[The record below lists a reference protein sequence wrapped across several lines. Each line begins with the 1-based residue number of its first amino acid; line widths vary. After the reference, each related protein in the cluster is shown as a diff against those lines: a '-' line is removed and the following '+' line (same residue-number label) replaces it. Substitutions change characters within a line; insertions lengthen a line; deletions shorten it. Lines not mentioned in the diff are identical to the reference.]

1 MIPISIDNLLS
12 GTVVESN
19 GIEFM
24 KDWNPERVL
33 HTICAFANNINN
45 IGGGYI
51 VIGVQQTEGAPL
63 RCVGVNPE
71 SIPKIDKEL
80 FQVCNLISPGY
91 TPELSVGSYMGVA
104 LVVIWAPGGEL
115 RPYRCPVSLGK
126 KVNVERAYYIRKLS
140 DTVRAN
146 QNDEIDLVRR
156 SSRLPFDDRIN
167 EEVPVTEIRRW
178 LVHEF
183 LTRIGSDV
191 DFRNMDGLRLYRALR
206 IVRGPDENIRPV
218 NIGLLMFTE
227 KPERYFRNA
236 HIEIVNMPDPT
247 GTDMTEEVFDGP
259 VDEQIRMALRT
270 IRGLY
275 IREKVIKVPG
285 QAEPLRVFNYPYEAL
300 EETLVNAV
308 YHKDYMIPE
317 PVKMYIHP
325 DRIEVVNYP
334 GPDRSITDDMIARC
348 DMRCDVSL
356 NGRLGDFL
364 KELKLAEGHNTGIPK
379 VIRSLEDNGSGMP
392 TYLTDPERRFLR
404 VTIPVHDLFLKDIE
418 KPKPVKTSKYRA
430 PEDTKVAILESLRRN
445 GCQSGREL
453 ATSVGYSSVNNTF
466 RRCLEELMISRDVEY
481 MYPDNPKDSRQR
493 ICLSKR

>member
-1 MIPISIDNLLS
+1 MVSKLFGIPFGGRNPFTADVWFVNKRAPLDIDWKISKIIVSDPQFKYVPLVASGRYGLRVENSSRFLTELV
-12 GTVVESN
+12 GTVSTFDKKQITDHFSAM
-19 GIEFM
+19 IEQYTKNAIVDYM
-24 KDWNPERVL
+24 RG
-33 HTICAFANNINN
+33 NN
-45 IGGGYI
+45 
-51 VIGVQQTEGAPL
+51 
-63 RCVGVNPE
+63 
-71 SIPKIDKEL
+71 
-80 FQVCNLISPGY
+80 
-91 TPELSVGSYMGVA
+91 
-104 LVVIWAPGGEL
+104 
-115 RPYRCPVSLGK
+115 
-126 KVNVERAYYIRKLS
+126 
-140 DTVRAN
+140 
-146 QNDEIDLVRR
+146 
-156 SSRLPFDDRIN
+156 
-167 EEVPVTEIRRW
+167 VPVTEIRRW

-183 LTRIGSDV
+183 LTRTGSDV
-191 DFRNMDGLRLYRALR
+191 DFRNMDGLRLYRTLR

-227 KPERYFRNA
+227 KPGRYFRNA
-236 HIEIVNMPDPT
+236 HIEIVNMPDPK
-247 GTDMTEEVFDGP
+247 GTDMTREMFDGP

-325 DRIEVVNYP
+325 DRIEVVNFP
-334 GPDRSITDDMIARC
+334 GPDRSITDKMIARC

-364 KELKLAEGHNTGIPK
+364 KELKLAEGRNTGIPK

-418 KPKPVKTSKYRA
+418 KPKPAKTSKYRA
-430 PEDTKVAILESLRRN
+430 PEDTKVAILESLRQN

-453 ATSVGYSSVNNTF
+453 AASVGYSSVNNTF
-466 RRCLEELMISRDVEY
+466 RRCLEELMVSGDVEY